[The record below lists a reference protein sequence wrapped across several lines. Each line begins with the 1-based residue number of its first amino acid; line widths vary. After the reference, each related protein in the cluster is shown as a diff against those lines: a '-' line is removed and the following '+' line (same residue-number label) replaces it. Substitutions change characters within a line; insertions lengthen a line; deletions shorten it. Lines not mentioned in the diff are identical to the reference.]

1 MGEIGNI
8 GDINL
13 ENYRISFCS
22 RFIDIDNYHIG
33 FLKMLPFK
41 VRNVEI
47 KSINL
52 IQNGTFSRYIEIIS
66 LHISVLNLY
75 SVFV

>member
-8 GDINL
+8 GNLDL
-13 ENYRISFCS
+13 ENYYIRFCS
-22 RFIDIDNYHIG
+22 WYIDIDNYRIG

-52 IQNGTFSRYIEIIS
+52 IPFDTKWYLFEI
-66 LHISVLNLY
+66 Y
-75 SVFV
+75 